1 MAIVGHGLVKLKLGS
16 DDRRDQCVN
25 DSREFL
31 PFRTQQKHYL
41 SLQLRNEIKGAL
53 FYFFQKKDNVPK
65 HTLIEIKDDYICKS
79 FRCMFKD
86 LLISPFPRL
95 QVLSTDAQRGEVLYC
110 L

>member
-1 MAIVGHGLVKLKLGS
+1 MAIVGHSLVKLKLGS

-65 HTLIEIKDDYICKS
+65 HTFMEIKDDYANPLGACLRTYLSLLFRGCK
-79 FRCMFKD
+79 
-86 LLISPFPRL
+86 
-95 QVLSTDAQRGEVLYC
+95 Y
-110 L
+110 

>member
-1 MAIVGHGLVKLKLGS
+1 MGHGLVKLKLGS

-65 HTLIEIKDDYICKS
+65 HTFMEIKDDYANPLGACLRTYTYLS
-79 FRCMFKD
+79 F
-86 LLISPFPRL
+86 SA
-95 QVLSTDAQRGEVLYC
+95 VASTKY
-110 L
+110 